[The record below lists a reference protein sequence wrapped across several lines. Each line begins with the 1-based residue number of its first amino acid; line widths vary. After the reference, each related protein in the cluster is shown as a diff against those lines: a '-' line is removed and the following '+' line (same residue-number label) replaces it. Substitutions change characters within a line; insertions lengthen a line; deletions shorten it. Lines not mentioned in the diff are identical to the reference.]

1 MIEVVG
7 DIEKNQNTGEKT
19 ILIRATNTSIKM
31 IKSAVE
37 FYKGDADD
45 TKNARNQEQ
54 LRQEIHAIWKVLNPS

>member
-7 DIEKNQNTGEKT
+7 DVEKDSNTGEKT
-19 ILIRATNTSIKM
+19 ILIRATNTSVKM

-45 TKNARNQEQ
+45 NKNAKNQEQ
-54 LRQEIHAIWKVLNPS
+54 LRNDIHSIWKILNPS